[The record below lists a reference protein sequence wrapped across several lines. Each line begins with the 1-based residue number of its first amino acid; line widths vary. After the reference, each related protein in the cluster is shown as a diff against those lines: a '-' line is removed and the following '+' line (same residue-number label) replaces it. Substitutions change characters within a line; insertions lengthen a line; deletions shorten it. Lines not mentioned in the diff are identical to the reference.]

1 MKVWEFIRK
10 EVEDW
15 DDEELGRAR
24 SRPLAVK
31 DPSDPFVPGP
41 GFGKARDPSSS
52 SSCFYW
58 VLIFFMIIE
67 LSIYY

>member
-41 GFGKARDPSSS
+41 GFGKARP
-52 SSCFYW
+52 
-58 VLIFFMIIE
+58 FFFF
-67 LSIYY
+67 LFL